1 MFYLELP
8 AFIPVAATAR
18 FSLAVTINSDNSSG
32 LVTYSSVIPT
42 RYQEKKKKR
51 KKQKNQKRKKKFD

>member
-42 RYQEKKKKR
+42 RYQEKKKKKR
-51 KKQKNQKRKKKFD
+51 KKEKKEKKKFD